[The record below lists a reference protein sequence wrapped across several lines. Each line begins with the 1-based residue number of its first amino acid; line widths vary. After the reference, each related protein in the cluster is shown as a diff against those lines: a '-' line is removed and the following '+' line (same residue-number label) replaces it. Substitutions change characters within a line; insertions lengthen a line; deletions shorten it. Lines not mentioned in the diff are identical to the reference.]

1 MQFTIRKN
9 PRSRRVSIRIDQNCN
24 ILVTAPK
31 RMPNFL
37 IDRFVEQKDEW
48 IKQTINKMNQ
58 KRNMFDSVKNIM
70 IFGNN
75 YNKQIVSSIEH
86 PIGVSI
92 NNESLLINS
101 VSKKHDNSSAQ
112 QQINK
117 FLKKTSKKYI
127 LPRTDELAKKM
138 NVSFKRI
145 SIKEQKS
152 RWGSCSSQQNL
163 NFNWRLVHH
172 VPKII
177 DYVIIHELSHIV
189 HLDHSKH
196 FWEHVKKYDPE
207 FRQHRGYLKR
217 TLINL
222 G

>member
-9 PRSRRVSIRIDQNCN
+9 PRTRRISIKIDQDCN
-24 ILVTAPK
+24 IFVTAPK
-31 RMPNFL
+31 VMPKFL
-37 IDRFVEQKDEW
+37 INRFVKQKEEW
-48 IKQTINKMNQ
+48 IKQTIEKMNQ
-58 KRNMFDSVKNIM
+58 RNNTFDNKTNVM
-70 IFGNN
+70 IFGNT
-75 YNKQIVSSIEH
+75 YKKKLESSIKY
-86 PIGVSI
+86 PIGASI
-92 NNESLLINS
+92 HEQYLLINS
-101 VSKKHDNSSAQ
+101 LSRKLDELSAQ
-112 QQINK
+112 EQINK

-127 LPRTDELAKKM
+127 LPRTNELAKIM
-138 NVSFKRI
+138 NVSFKRL

-172 VPKII
+172 IPKII

-196 FWEHVKKYDPE
+196 FWEHVKKFDPE

-217 TLINL
+217 TLIKL